1 MSGDVIPHPRR
12 PHDRRWRI
20 LTGFDT
26 NRAVLQPEHRHW
38 LAGFAASQIRAGQ
51 YAWLRGMASHL
62 GETGANQILSERR
75 AAAVR
80 DFLVN
85 HCWAPEERITGSGG
99 VGESWSE
106 GGERDDSERWRAVEV
121 IITNNLIELPGMHVS
136 GRAPYGTVFWIKYMG
151 GGGGGEVVGGEA
163 VIFIIRTNGDYW
175 QRYMYVGG
183 GLTGGAPV
191 GWAEALPRGQ
201 GWTRFTTT
209 EPVRLDQFAGWAEVY
224 QAFAQVGPA
233 SVGTFRLGLQH
244 ASGRITLSTGSGFSL
259 GASSTDGR
267 MMTAGDIEHS
277 RNWDLY

>member
-136 GRAPYGTVFWIKYMG
+136 GDSQP
-151 GGGGGEVVGGEA
+151 
-163 VIFIIRTNGDYW
+163 
-175 QRYMYVGG
+175 
-183 GLTGGAPV
+183 
-191 GWAEALPRGQ
+191 LP
-201 GWTRFTTT
+201 
-209 EPVRLDQFAGWAEVY
+209 L
-224 QAFAQVGPA
+224 
-233 SVGTFRLGLQH
+233 L
-244 ASGRITLSTGSGFSL
+244 TGSG
-259 GASSTDGR
+259 SSIWAAAVVAKWLAAR
-267 MMTAGDIEHS
+267 
-277 RNWDLY
+277 R